1 MTKHNKLSPEE
12 KAKKIAGDARELS
25 LAYLRLFGT
34 PDGQRIQED
43 LNNIFLI
50 NQVHADAN
58 HDYWSGA
65 KAVMVHI
72 LQHQIAGSK

>member
-1 MTKHNKLSPEE
+1 MTNSKLSPEE
-12 KAKKIAGDARELS
+12 QAKKIADNARELS
-25 LAYLRLFGT
+25 RAYLRLFGT

-43 LNNIFLI
+43 LNKIFLI
-50 NQVHADAN
+50 NQVPADAN